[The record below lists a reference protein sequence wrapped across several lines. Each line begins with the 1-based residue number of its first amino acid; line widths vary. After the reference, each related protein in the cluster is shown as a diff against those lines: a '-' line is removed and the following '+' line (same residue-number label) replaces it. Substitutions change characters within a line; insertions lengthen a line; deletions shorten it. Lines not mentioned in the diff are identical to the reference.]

1 VDKPSHEETTMTT
14 SPMTGTPASTGLL
27 ADHNRDSRAHVRPAG
42 GDETK
47 PSWKTTE
54 LFVYLAAVAGVL
66 IAAQVV
72 GDRAANDGSDIFAA
86 DKAWWYITLLT
97 IGYLVSRGL
106 AKSGTRSRDAD
117 PRTR

>member
-1 VDKPSHEETTMTT
+1 MTT
-14 SPMTGTPASTGLL
+14 SPITGAQRTSSLPGD
-27 ADHNRDSRAHVRPAG
+27 ADRDIRHDARPAH

-72 GDRAANDGSDIFAA
+72 GDRAADDGGDIFAA
-86 DKAWWYITLLT
+86 D
-97 IGYLVSRGL
+97 
-106 AKSGTRSRDAD
+106 
-117 PRTR
+117 

>member
-1 VDKPSHEETTMTT
+1 MSAPTRAT
-14 SPMTGTPASTGLL
+14 SGSSIFDSVRGHHDGHDHQHL
-27 ADHNRDSRAHVRPAG
+27 APR

-66 IAAQVV
+66 IASQTV
-72 GDRAANDGSDIFAA
+72 GDGAANNGADYFAA
-86 DKAWWYITLLT
+86 DKAWWYVTLLT
-97 IGYLVSRGL
+97 IGYMVSRGL
-106 AKSGTRSRDAD
+106 AKAASRTRDAD

>member
-1 VDKPSHEETTMTT
+1 MTAQTRAT
-14 SPMTGTPASTGLL
+14 SGSSVFDSVRGADNHHATRDHQHL
-27 ADHNRDSRAHVRPAG
+27 APH

-66 IAAQVV
+66 LASQLV
-72 GDRAANDGSDIFAA
+72 GDRGVNDGSDYFAA
-86 DKAWWYITLLT
+86 DKAWWYVTLLT
-97 IGYLVSRGL
+97 IGYLLSRGL